1 MCSGYQDPINLNRIL
16 GDDNLLIPKEV
27 EVIEVGPRDGLQNE
41 PLAIS
46 TAQKKELISQLAKA
60 GFSRMETTS
69 FVHPKWVPQMADS
82 EEIAQ
87 YCNELGITYIALTP
101 NRKALERAIEA
112 KAPQMA
118 VFVGASAAFNKKN
131 INKSILESLDECEHM
146 FARAKQEDIF
156 IRAYVSMA
164 FTCPFQGAVSFEEVK
179 YVCDRFIELGA
190 DEIDIGDTNGQA
202 NPLMVYERFSRLRDL
217 YPDTTFVGHFHDT
230 QKMALANVLAAMQA
244 GVTKFD
250 SSIGGLGGCPYSPG
264 ATGNVAT
271 EDLVNMLNSM
281 GSNPNVSL
289 EELMKISPFAKS
301 LSSKV

>member
-1 MCSGYQDPINLNRIL
+1 M
-16 GDDNLLIPKEV
+16 
-27 EVIEVGPRDGLQNE
+27 
-41 PLAIS
+41 
-46 TAQKKELISQLAKA
+46 
-60 GFSRMETTS
+60 
-69 FVHPKWVPQMADS
+69 
-82 EEIAQ
+82 
-87 YCNELGITYIALTP
+87 
-101 NRKALERAIEA
+101 
-112 KAPQMA
+112 
-118 VFVGASAAFNKKN
+118 
-131 INKSILESLDECEHM
+131 
-146 FARAKQEDIF
+146 
-156 IRAYVSMA
+156 
-164 FTCPFQGAVSFEEVK
+164 K